1 MKNSSSHPLVTRH
14 SSLVSVRSTHSSLV
28 TALVLWIAAAS
39 PFALAHAPEY
49 VLAGGGASFSPFAA
63 ASRSARVDGEG
74 TTFVLGVPTAPTLNI
89 SPTPAPEDNPWL
101 AENCWL
107 APMGISAPTGG
118 VSQVTDPRYS
128 QLLLTSAEGAF
139 AFERSKP
146 DIYLGDPLMPPAGVD
161 WAATYAAFQAWAMN
175 GTDGASSSR
184 EFLFDLDG
192 QRVFAVLGGQVVFPW
207 VLQNGTTMSLSYNVS
222 SSCSGRPRRIYWT
235 DSPYNAPAVDLSGK
249 FVKFFG
255 PASLLE
261 PLSGSVTNWPGG
273 IQQVVDNQIVS
284 GLVLDPSTH
293 MLFAHG
299 ELQGQVV
306 MAYYETGTFEKIH
319 HVQVVEICRP
329 TVNRMSGD
337 IGRALEPNGRGYP
350 TAGLHAR
357 PTVVSVNDN
366 RGDYYYHHQGQQS
379 YSPKHGDVYPLRPTT
394 DCPWNMEVY
403 WMETDEMNVDWPFE
417 LDQYA
422 CDWPED
428 TTVFVRGDANGDG
441 GRPVYVPTDYT
452 ATLMKYQDPEGH
464 ARAVETDGT
473 FTTTG
478 EGFSLLRLTANDN
491 VWFVPLRSVLRSDKK
506 FFTLEADDL
515 PVGRELEMRGGEAA
529 GTAGGFSPQC
539 DPSSPGYVYEAASDR
554 VWNPHLYQAP
564 HPDNDAA
571 SATNGLDAAS
581 GGDTNS
587 YASVV
592 YTVRPGTVEVWWNTV
607 IQEEDM
613 PSPLVIPTLPQVYAT
628 HWPRTN
634 EAPQI
639 VLASQLG
646 SAGESVFSHNAAI
659 YLAEESS
666 VANLPPRQCFDA
678 KNGGTLMFWVSAE
691 KGVAKTAPVLG
702 IEGQSSSWVESLE
715 ELGLGD
721 DESWHHVAVTFA
733 DKSSIQESVIL
744 QVVYV
749 DGKKSHERKYPDY
762 PPALPFVPD
771 LSEPFGVTLGRW
783 RSNTPAA
790 TAGLAFGEILLW
802 NKVLTEKQI
811 AEEMH
816 RTHTGLES
824 GLRSCYVFVDGQDL
838 EVTGN
843 GTRRFTERVQGR
855 ICGATNCLMKLLGPP
870 AVGTGV
876 LEADEGTTPEVY
888 VQNDPNGVGYNP
900 NEEHAIV
907 RAGSGGWVAWALRC
921 DLNMETSS
929 APGVLV
935 EYSKGGRKAM
945 QWFGVVATNAA
956 YPKFSASCVAGKA
969 FPGPH
974 PIDFFDDP
982 WCSKNTWDNPPATA
996 PTFRDRKGQL
1006 WARCAGDSTNRM
1018 YYRNQEGFAY
1028 PSLDPANWPAVNAEI
1043 PWLALLYR
1051 GPTNN
1056 PLSVTAR
1063 PHPWVWRV
1071 AWPENVPQMEI
1082 GRTLTTAADG
1092 LPEVWNAKSC
1102 AIIWPQLPDEWT
1114 QLYPGTQVVGFHVT
1128 NDDTNLPSTNT
1139 IPTLIELFD
1148 ITSNTCTCISNVW
1161 HFNSVTGAL
1170 GSRFWFDPDADIS
1183 ACIRLDGDR
1192 GNKGHMLD
1200 AAEREILK
1208 AAVNDGTVQDGITN
1222 TAARTLW
1229 TNAVSRLLLDSD
1241 LKPPRAILFD
1251 PTVAQTS
1258 GFDPAYGLSIDTLVS
1273 VFGIKSGAG
1282 GHATLRKGKWYFN
1295 DLPPNLASRFYL
1307 DTTAPVDSCLKLI
1320 GERED
1325 NPGGVSLLH
1334 VNVLSPSE
1342 RESIARLVDDTAE
1355 LEDAKT
1361 LWRMAVSNLAV
1372 NSACPSVLSSTNNEP
1387 VVTYTPRDHY
1397 ALFSMGQNGYV
1408 TLIEN
1413 DAPRMIPAA
1422 QGFTNLVASGVSD
1435 GDPISMQIF
1444 EIVPKYYTGRIVT
1457 REDPFNLLSQ
1467 QLSVIYEEAFAGDP
1481 DEYEFE
1487 WRKARPPTDGRVP
1500 TDFDDS
1506 QVYTLKFPLTNGL
1519 TRFVI
1524 GGQGDTLE
1532 NMVNTYYAMR
1542 YRAAS
1547 SKCPA
1552 WNTMGNAWSDWTD
1565 PPALAEGWV
1574 QRVLNNVTPFAQ
1586 RMRDF
1591 EENEAETAISMLRQA
1606 GAPYEGDVALNQDNL
1621 TSVGLIQLYET
1632 LLSKAES
1639 MSLALGIDDKDANKQ
1654 LQLAAA
1660 RLADLYAVLGD
1671 EAWTDALNP
1680 TIGFGGDFRTESMD
1694 YGSLSSSLFC
1704 FDNQVPTLLDEELAL
1719 LRGRT
1724 GENAPSTHLSP
1735 YYNRLVWNL
1744 TKSPVGG
1751 EVAYMVNY
1759 DVTDDGDGDGLLDYK
1774 DAARLFPQG
1783 HGDAYGH
1790 YLSALSGWYR
1800 LLRNPYFS
1808 WGSPAMGEMVVADSV
1823 VNVDYYDEAKF
1834 AKSAYDV
1841 AKTAALVVDRT
1852 ARKAIRDN
1860 AGAPGAGYLDKDSDH
1875 AFGWGEWASR
1885 GGFGALANW
1894 AVGNALLPEQPDPG
1908 RYWRLA
1914 FTNGASLKAEVD
1926 DDDANAVKLSARNPW
1941 TVEFQIVADPE
1952 AATGGTVFSAI
1963 GPDGVFGLELGAD
1976 SSLTALSLPVES
1988 VILTNFFYMYSYTN
2002 ATVAEVLGPIQTLSF
2017 PNGDGSKTLECNFLS
2032 TNELHVVLPAGYDL
2046 EAELAAADGTNTW
2059 PTAPQWKEWVLAD
2072 FRGEAADQESVV
2084 PYIHY
2089 TTRQAYR
2096 PDWGQSPVET
2106 AVGSVPRGQ
2115 NILVAVRNPGG
2126 DESKPVVTL
2135 FDGTG
2140 AKIAETELD
2149 FPIDLSPSSLAL
2161 GGFDGEIAEFRVW
2174 NGTSRTDAELL
2185 EKRECVANFSKDL
2198 AVYLRTISDT
2208 PAATQIPSDV
2218 SDIVWELA
2226 GAHWIAAEEC
2236 GVEIA
2241 FEDEGLDRI
2250 DRSTVPELF
2259 SLAALIPDIQF
2270 KVDRLDAGLGPLG
2283 LASGAMP
2290 FDLTPINAG
2299 DGGKTHYEQIRE
2311 RAGTALE
2318 NARQALEKAQEYGSR
2333 LRLLRET
2340 EDGWEAA
2347 TATTELETKNKLI
2360 EYFGYPYEGDIG
2372 PSGSYPQGYDG
2383 PDIFNY
2389 AWMEPQLYGLKDNED
2404 VQSVTTNIYVRDTSK
2419 FRDGLAVLLPN
2430 FYETKD
2436 YATFVYEKSA
2446 SGLILK
2452 PDSVTGKRRAQGKI
2466 QEKMGDFL
2474 VAYRDFKDALGSWEG
2489 ANTAFEYQIGLIIR
2503 DEVFHEMKNAAVAL
2517 QNVYAFYRSTQNAVL
2532 KACINNLETI
2542 ASTEDSI
2549 KNTVIACS
2557 PKISGA
2563 GTTVNVDPSSIVAA
2577 ASLPIH
2583 LVSESARA
2591 VALLTAKN
2599 ALISIDAVQT
2609 GFDLAVWEIDTLI
2622 EYMTTFDNY
2631 YARAKQAASAVSSAA
2646 TACRD
2651 AYVQLEAAQA
2661 ALEAVCAEAE
2671 RVIDER
2677 TLARKQAAN
2686 VLTKARYNEM
2696 FFRLAR
2702 NNALSRYDAQFEL
2715 AQKYAW
2721 LAAQAYDYETGLISS
2736 DRASGEAFLARI
2748 VGART
2753 LGEFASDGTP
2763 LAASAAAK
2771 GDGGLAAV
2779 LAEMD
2784 ANWLVLKPRL
2794 GINNPQPYATWFS
2807 LRHDLFRILEG
2818 EKGDKTW
2825 RTTLQKYVVDDLNQ
2839 VPEFA
2844 HYCQPLAGSVAE
2856 KEPGLVIPFPSVI
2869 AAGLNFFGNA
2879 LEGGDAS
2886 LDPTWYA
2893 THVSAAGVH
2902 FVGYDPVNL
2911 SRTPSAYLVPVGEDR
2926 MRAVGDP
2933 DTVLSWKIVD
2943 QTIPAP
2949 YAIGSTQLDDPDW
2962 TPLFDGNT
2970 GGNDLGARIRKHPS
2984 FRAYYA
2990 GTNEAPSDASLDCT
3004 RLVGRSAWNTRWL
3017 LVIPASSLA
3026 ADRESALAAL
3036 IDGVD
3041 VDRDGKTDTHGISD
3055 IQIGLKTYSTSGN

>member
-1 MKNSSSHPLVTRH
+1 MKPRIFPSTFVIRH
-14 SSLVSVRSTHSSLV
+14 LSFVIL
-28 TALVLWIAAAS
+28 AAATGA
-39 PFALAHAPEY
+39 FADNEPTYTLTG
-49 VLAGGGASFSPFAA
+49 AGAVFSAFAA
-63 ASRSARVDGEG
+63 PSQRAEGEG
-74 TTFVLGVPTAPTLNI
+74 TTFVLGVPTSPILNI
-89 SPTPAPEDNPWL
+89 SPNPKPADNPWL
-101 AENCWL
+101 ADNYWL
-107 APMGISAPTGG
+107 APMGISAPEGG
-118 VSQVTDPRYS
+118 TSQVTDPRQP
-128 QLLLTSAEGAF
+128 QLVLASAEGAF

-146 DIYLGDPLMPPAGVD
+146 DLYLGDSLAPPDGVD
-161 WAATYAAFQAWAMN
+161 WSATFAAFQAALTN
-175 GTDGASSSR
+175 GTEEAVSSR

-192 QRVFAVLGGQVVFPW
+192 QRVFAVQGGQVVFPW
-207 VLQNGTTMSLSYNVS
+207 VLQDGTTMKMSYNVS
-222 SSCSGRPRRIYWT
+222 PSCSGRPRRIYWT

-261 PLSGSVTNWPGG
+261 PVQATVTNMVAGVP
-273 IQQVVDNQIVS
+273 QVINDKIVS
-284 GLVLDPSTH
+284 GLVLDETTH
-293 MLFAHG
+293 MLFAYG

-319 HVQVVEICRP
+319 HVQVVEVCRP
-329 TVNRMSGD
+329 VVNRMSGD

-357 PTVVSVNDN
+357 PTVVSANDN
-366 RGDYYYHHQGQQS
+366 RGDYYYQHQGQQS
-379 YSPKHGDVYPLRPTT
+379 YSPKHGNVYPLRPTV

-403 WMETDEMNVDWPFE
+403 WMETDEMLVDWPFE
-417 LDQYA
+417 LDQYS

-428 TTVFVRGDANGDG
+428 TTVFVRGDKNGDG
-441 GRPVYVPTDYT
+441 GRPVYVPHDYT

-478 EGFSLLRLTANDN
+478 EGFSLLRLTTSDN
-491 VWFVPLRSVLRSDKK
+491 VWFVPVRSVWRSDKK

-515 PVGRELEMRGGEAA
+515 PVGRELELRGGEAA
-529 GTAGGFSPQC
+529 GTAGGFAPQC
-539 DPSSPGYVYEAASDR
+539 DPSNPGYVYAAASAP
-554 VWNPHLYQAP
+554 VWNPNLYQAP
-564 HPDNDAA
+564 HAANDAA

-587 YASVV
+587 YDSVV

-628 HWPRTN
+628 HWPGTGD
-634 EAPQI
+634 APQI

-659 YLAEESS
+659 YLAETSS
-666 VANLPPRQCFDA
+666 VANLPPRKSFDA

-691 KGVAKTAPVLG
+691 TGLDANAPVLG
-702 IEGQSSSWVESLE
+702 LSGESGSWSVTAGQI
-715 ELGLGD
+715 GLGS
-721 DESWHHVAVTFA
+721 DEGWHHVAVAFTNA
-733 DKSSIQESVIL
+733 GSAAVA
-744 QVVYV
+744 YV
-749 DGKKSHERKYPDY
+749 DGKKSGK
-762 PPALPFVPD
+762 PFGNAPD
-771 LSEPFGVTLGRW
+771 LSGTYSVTLGR
-783 RSNTPAA
+783 SGPEDPAA
-790 TAGLAFGEILLW
+790 TPGLAFGEILLW
-802 NKVLTEKQI
+802 NKAFAEKRI

-816 RTHTGLES
+816 KTHAGPEPN
-824 GLRSCYVFVDGQDL
+824 LRSCYVFVDGQDL

-855 ICGATNCLMKLLGPP
+855 ICGATNCLMELLGPP
-870 AVGTGV
+870 AAGTGV
-876 LEADEGTTPEVY
+876 LDADEGTTVAVY
-888 VQNDPNGVGYNP
+888 VQNDSGAIGYNP

-921 DLNMETSS
+921 DLNKADSS

-935 EYSKGGRKAM
+935 EYAKDGRKAM
-945 QWFGVVATNAA
+945 QWFGVVPTNSA
-956 YPKFSASCVAGKA
+956 YPEFSAPCVAGKA

-996 PTFRDRKGQL
+996 PAFRDRKGQL
-1006 WARCAGDSTNRM
+1006 WARCAGDSINRM

-1028 PSLDPANWPAVNAEI
+1028 PSLPRDQWPAVTNEI
-1043 PWLALLYR
+1043 PWLSLF
-1051 GPTNN
+1051 GKSPDGN
-1056 PLSVTAR
+1056 PVAADAI
-1063 PHPWVWRV
+1063 PNPWVWRV
-1071 AWPENVPQMEI
+1071 AWPDNVPRMEI

-1102 AIIWPQLPDEWT
+1102 AIVWPQTPDERT
-1114 QLYPGTQVVGFHVT
+1114 QLYPGTQVVGFHTNEVT
-1128 NDDTNLPSTNT
+1128 NVFAQFGIAT
-1139 IPTLIELFD
+1139 
-1148 ITSNTCTCISNVW
+1148 NTCTFVPNAIGTNGVW
-1161 HFNSVTGAL
+1161 HFNSVPGEL
-1170 GSRFWFDPDADIS
+1170 GDRFWFDPSADLS

-1192 GNKGHMLD
+1192 GDNYHMLTE
-1200 AAEREILK
+1200 AERNILK
-1208 AAVNDGTVQDGITN
+1208 AAVTNGTTN
-1222 TAARTLW
+1222 P
-1229 TNAVSRLLLDSD
+1229 TNRAIWANAIGQLRVDSAN
-1241 LKPPRAILFD
+1241 KPPRAILFD

-1258 GFDPAYGLSIDTLVS
+1258 GFDPALSLGSLVP

-1282 GHATLRKGKWYFN
+1282 GHSTLRKGKWYFD
-1295 DLPPNLASRFYL
+1295 DLPPNLSSRFYL
-1307 DTTAPVDSCLKLI
+1307 DTTAPVDSCLKLV

-1325 NPGGVSLLH
+1325 NPGGVALLH

-1342 RESIARLVDDTAE
+1342 RDSIARLVDDTTE
-1355 LEDAKT
+1355 SESAKA

-1372 NSACPSVLSSTNNEP
+1372 NSVCPSVLSSTNGEP
-1387 VVTYTPRDHY
+1387 VVTYSPRDHY
-1397 ALFSMGQNGYV
+1397 ALFSMGQIGYV

-1413 DAPRMIPAA
+1413 DS
-1422 QGFTNLVASGVSD
+1422 TNELMNVSS
-1435 GDPISMQIF
+1435 GDPVSMHVF
-1444 EIVPKYYTGRIVT
+1444 EIVPKYYTGRVVT
-1457 REDPFNLLSQ
+1457 REDPYNLLSQ
-1467 QLSVIYEEAFAGDP
+1467 QLSVLYEEAFAGDP
-1481 DEYEFE
+1481 NEYEFE
-1487 WRKARPPTDGRVP
+1487 WRKASPPTDGRVP
-1500 TDFDDS
+1500 VDFDDPN
-1506 QVYTLKFPLTNGL
+1506 VYTLKFPLTNGL
-1519 TRFVI
+1519 TRFVV

-1547 SKCPA
+1547 SNSPA
-1552 WNTMGNAWSDWTD
+1552 WATMGAAWSDWTD

-1606 GAPYEGDVALNQDNL
+1606 GPPYEGDVALNQDNL

-1632 LLSKAES
+1632 ILSKAES
-1639 MSLALGIDDKDANKQ
+1639 MSLALGIDNRAANEQ

-1719 LRGRT
+1719 LRGRN
-1724 GENAPSTHLSP
+1724 GDSAPSYQLSP

-1759 DVTDDGDGDGLLDYK
+1759 DITDDGDGDGLLDYK

-1808 WGSPAMGEMVVADSV
+1808 WGTPAMGEMVVADSV

-1860 AGAPGAGYLDKDSDH
+1860 AGAPGAGYLDEKTDR

-1914 FTNGASLKAEVD
+1914 CTNGASLKAEVGD
-1926 DDDANAVKLSARNPW
+1926 GDATAVKLVSKKAW
-1941 TVEFQIVADPE
+1941 TIEFQIVADPD
-1952 AATGGTVFSAI
+1952 ASAGGSVFSAT
-1963 GPDGVFGLELGAD
+1963 GADGAFGLELGAD
-1976 SSLTALSLPVES
+1976 STLTASSLAVKPV
-1988 VILTNFFYMYSYTN
+1988 VLTNYFYQYGYTN
-2002 ATVAEVLGPIQTLSF
+2002 ATGTEQTDAKSPQTLCF
-2017 PNGDGSKTLECNFLS
+2017 ANGDGSKTLECNFYT
-2032 TNELHVVLPAGYDL
+2032 TNKLHVVLPAGYDL
-2046 EAELAAADGTNTW
+2046 EAQLAAADGTNSW
-2059 PTAPQWKEWVLAD
+2059 PAAPQWEEWALTD
-2072 FRGEAADQESVV
+2072 IRDDNAADDPVV

-2089 TTRQAYR
+2089 TTLRTYQ
-2096 PDWGQSPVET
+2096 PDPDQPPVET
-2106 AVGSVPRGQ
+2106 AVGTVPRGHAV
-2115 NILVAVRNPGG
+2115 LVAVRNPGG
-2126 DESKPVVTL
+2126 DGAKPAVTL
-2135 FDGTG
+2135 FDDTG
-2140 AKIAETELD
+2140 AKIAETALD
-2149 FPIDLSPSSLAL
+2149 FPVALSPGEFVL
-2161 GGFDGEIAEFRVW
+2161 GGFGGEIAEFRIW
-2174 NGTSRTDAELL
+2174 NGTRRTDAELL
-2185 EKRECVANFSKDL
+2185 EKRECVSPLAKNL
-2198 AVYLRTISDT
+2198 AVYVRTIANT
-2208 PAATQIPSDV
+2208 PSATQISSDV
-2218 SDIVWELA
+2218 SGIVWELD

-2236 GVEIA
+2236 GVEIS
-2241 FEDEGLDRI
+2241 FQDKGLNRI
-2250 DRSTVPELF
+2250 DRSTVPELS
-2259 SLAALIPDIQF
+2259 SLASLIPDIQY

-2318 NARQALEKAQEYGSR
+2318 NARQSLEKAQEFGSR
-2333 LRLLRET
+2333 IRLLRET
-2340 EDGWEAA
+2340 EDGWEASNA
-2347 TATTELETKNKLI
+2347 ATELETKNKLI

-2404 VQSVTTNIYVRDTSK
+2404 VKSVTTNIYVRDTSQ
-2419 FRDGLAVLLPN
+2419 FRNGLAVLLPN
-2430 FYETKD
+2430 FYDTKD

-2452 PDSVTGKRRAQGKI
+2452 PASVTGKRRAQGKI

-2489 ANTAFEYQIGLIIR
+2489 ANTAFEYQVGLIIR
-2503 DEVFHEMKNAAVAL
+2503 DEVFHELKEAVVLAQQIYANYAAV
-2517 QNVYAFYRSTQNAVL
+2517 QTAVL
-2532 KACINNLETI
+2532 KTTVNTLEY
-2542 ASTEDSI
+2542 ASKMSLAALDSI
-2549 KNTVIACS
+2549 VNVV

-2563 GTTVNVDPSSIVAA
+2563 GMTVNVDPQAVVNAAVVPGQNALDWSINT
-2577 ASLPIH
+2577 P
-2583 LVSESARA
+2583 
-2591 VALLTAKN
+2591 LLAAKN
-2599 ALISIDAVQT
+2599 ALVATGAIQW
-2609 GFDLAVWEIDTLI
+2609 GFDWAVWGIDTLVD
-2622 EYMTTFDNY
+2622 YMKTFDNY
-2631 YARAKQAASAVSSAA
+2631 YAQAKQAAGAVSSAA
-2646 TACRD
+2646 VACRN
-2651 AYVQLEAAQA
+2651 AYADLEAAQA
-2661 ALEAVCAEAE
+2661 ALEAVIAEAE

-2763 LAASAAAK
+2763 LVASDAAK
-2771 GDGGLAAV
+2771 GDGGLAAI

-2825 RTTLQKYVVDDLNQ
+2825 RNTLQKYVVDDLNR

-2844 HYCQPLAGSVAE
+2844 HYCQPLAGSTAE

-2879 LEGGDAS
+2879 LEGGDAA
-2886 LDPTWYA
+2886 LDSTWYA

-2902 FVGYDPVNL
+2902 FVGYDSVNL
-2911 SRTPSAYLVPVGEDR
+2911 SRTPAAYLVPVGEDR

-2949 YAIGSTQLDDPDW
+2949 YAIGGTQLDDPDW
-2962 TPLFDGNT
+2962 TPLYDGNT

-2990 GTNEAPSDASLDCT
+2990 GTNETPSDASLDCT
-3004 RLVGRSAWNTRWL
+3004 RLVGRSAWNTKWVL
-3017 LVIPASSLA
+3017 IIPASSLA
-3026 ADRESALAAL
+3026 ADRENALAAL
-3036 IDGVD
+3036 INGVD
-3041 VDRDGKTDTHGISD
+3041 TDRDGKPDSPGISD

>member
-1 MKNSSSHPLVTRH
+1 MKTRIFPIPFVIRHPSFVILH
-14 SSLVSVRSTHSSLV
+14 LSFFILAAA
-28 TALVLWIAAAS
+28 ALEAAAAPTYTLSGHGAGFTPIAA
-39 PFALAHAPEY
+39 PRP
-49 VLAGGGASFSPFAA
+49 VMPRAGGGA
-63 ASRSARVDGEG
+63 G

-89 SPTPAPEDNPWL
+89 STNSTPPDNEWLEWNPWL
-101 AENCWL
+101 S
-107 APMGISAPTGG
+107 PMGISAPEGG
-118 VSQVTDPRYS
+118 TSQVSDPRNP
-128 QLLLTSAEGAF
+128 QLVLASAEGAF
-139 AFERSKP
+139 PFERSKP
-146 DIYLGDPLMPPAGVD
+146 DLYLGDPLAPPEGVD
-161 WAATYAAFQAWAMN
+161 WTATFAAFQAAATN
-175 GTDGASSSR
+175 GAEAAESSR

-192 QRVFAVLGGQVVFPW
+192 QRVFAVLGGQVAFSW
-207 VLQNGTTMSLSYNVS
+207 VLDDGTTLKMTYNVS
-222 SSCSGRPRRIYWT
+222 PSCSGRPRRIYWT
-235 DSPYNAPAVDLSGK
+235 DHPYNAPAVDLSGK

-255 PASLLE
+255 PAELLE
-261 PLSGSVTNWPGG
+261 PEYATVTNVVAG
-273 IQQVVDNQIVS
+273 ISQVLNDKIVS
-284 GLVLDPSTH
+284 GLVLDPTTH
-293 MLFAHG
+293 MLFAYG

-329 TVNRMSGD
+329 VVNRMSGA
-337 IGRALEPNGRGYP
+337 IGRALEPNGRGYA
-350 TAGLHAR
+350 TEGLHAR

-366 RGDYYYHHQGQQS
+366 RGDYYYQHMGQQS
-379 YSPKHGDVYPLRPTT
+379 YSPKHGNVYPLRPTM

-403 WMETDEMNVDWPFE
+403 WMETDEMLVDWPFE

-441 GRPVYVPTDYT
+441 GRPVYVPHEYT

-464 ARAVETDGT
+464 ARAVESDGT

-478 EGFSLLRLTANDN
+478 EGFSLLQLTANDN
-491 VWFVPLRSVLRSDKK
+491 VWFVPVRSVWRTDRK

-515 PVGRELEMRGGEAA
+515 PVGRELELRGGEAA
-529 GTAGGFSPQC
+529 GTAGGFAPKC
-539 DPSSPGYVYEAASDR
+539 DPSSPGYVYAAASAP
-554 VWNPHLYQAP
+554 VWNPNLYQAP

-571 SATNGLDAAS
+571 AATNGLDAVT
-581 GGDTNS
+581 GEGDTNS

-592 YTVRPGTVEVWWNTV
+592 YTVSPGTVEVWWNTV
-607 IQEEDM
+607 LQEEDM
-613 PSPLVIPTLPQVYAT
+613 PSPVVIPTLPQVYST
-628 HWPRTN
+628 HWPGTGD
-634 EAPQI
+634 APQI

-659 YLAEESS
+659 YLAETSS
-666 VANLPPRQCFDA
+666 VVNLPPRKCFDA
-678 KNGGTLMFWVSAE
+678 KKGGTLMFWVSAE
-691 KGVAKTAPVLG
+691 TGLDANAPVLG
-702 IEGQSSSWVESLE
+702 LSGESGSWSVTAGQI
-715 ELGLGD
+715 GLGAG
-721 DESWHHVAVTFA
+721 SGWHHVAVAFTNEG
-733 DKSSIQESVIL
+733 SG
-744 QVVYV
+744 VVAYV
-749 DGKKSHERKYPDY
+749 DGKKTGT
-762 PPALPFVPD
+762 PFGNAPD
-771 LSEPFGVTLGRW
+771 LTGAYSVTLGR
-783 RSNTPAA
+783 SGPEDPAA
-790 TAGLAFGEILLW
+790 TPGLAFGEILLW
-802 NKVLTEKQI
+802 NRTLTEKRI

-816 RTHTGLES
+816 KTHTGLES
-824 GLRSCYVFVDGQDL
+824 GLRSCYVFVDGVDL

-855 ICGATNCLMKLLGPP
+855 ICGATNCLMELLGPP
-870 AVGTGV
+870 AAGTGV
-876 LEADEGTTPEVY
+876 IEADEGTTAEVY
-888 VQNDPNGVGYNP
+888 VQNDPAGIGYNP

-907 RAGSGGWVAWALRC
+907 LAGSGGWVAWALRC
-921 DLNMETSS
+921 DLNMESSS

-935 EYSKGGRKAM
+935 EYAKGGRKAM

-956 YPKFSASCVAGKA
+956 YPKFAAPCVAGKA

-982 WCSKNTWDNPPATA
+982 WCPSNKWDNPSATA
-996 PTFRDRKGQL
+996 PAFRDRKGQL

-1043 PWLALLYR
+1043 PWLALLRR

-1063 PHPWVWRV
+1063 PHPWVWHV
-1071 AWPENVPQMEI
+1071 AWPDNVPQMEI

-1102 AIIWPQLPDEWT
+1102 AIVWPQSPDERT
-1114 QLYPGTQVVGFHVT
+1114 QLYPGTQVVGFDATNTVT
-1128 NDDTNLPSTNT
+1128 NL
-1139 IPTLIELFD
+1139 LVQFG
-1148 ITSNTCTCISNVW
+1148 ITTDTCTFTNEVW
-1161 HFNSVTGAL
+1161 YFNKSVPPPL
-1170 GSRFWFDPDADIS
+1170 GDRFWFDPRADVT
-1183 ACIRLDGDR
+1183 ACLRLDGDR
-1192 GNKGHMLD
+1192 SDKHHMLSAD
-1200 AAEREILK
+1200 ERATLM
-1208 AAVNDGTVQDGITN
+1208 AAVND
-1222 TAARTLW
+1222 AAADAAAKTLW
-1229 TNAVSRLLLDSD
+1229 TNAISQLLLDSD

-1251 PTVAQTS
+1251 PTVAQTA
-1258 GFDPAYGLSIDTLVS
+1258 GFPSNNAVGDLVAK
-1273 VFGIKSGAG
+1273 FGIKSGAG
-1282 GHATLRKGKWYFN
+1282 GHATLRKGKWYFD
-1295 DLPPNLASRFYL
+1295 DLPPNLSSRFYL
-1307 DTTAPVDSCLKLI
+1307 DTSAPVTSCLKLV

-1325 NPGGVSLLH
+1325 NPGGVALLH
-1334 VNVLSPSE
+1334 VNVLSPAE
-1342 RESIARLVDDTAE
+1342 RELIAGLVDDTAE
-1355 LEDAKT
+1355 DQGAKT
-1361 LWRMAVSNLAV
+1361 LWHNAISNLAV
-1372 NSACPSVLSSTNNEP
+1372 NSVCPSVLSSSANDEP
-1387 VVTYTPRDHY
+1387 KVSYYPRDHY
-1397 ALFSMGQNGYV
+1397 ALFSMGQIGYV

-1413 DAPRMIPAA
+1413 DS
-1422 QGFTNLVASGVSD
+1422 TNEMMNVSP
-1435 GDPISMQIF
+1435 GDPVSMHVFQV
-1444 EIVPKYYTGRIVT
+1444 VPKYYTGRVVT
-1457 REDPFNLLSQ
+1457 REDPYNLLSQ

-1481 DEYEFE
+1481 NEYEFE
-1487 WRKARPPTDGRVP
+1487 WRKARPPTNGRVP

-1524 GGQGDTLE
+1524 GGQGDTLQ

-1547 SKCPA
+1547 SNSPSWA
-1552 WNTMGNAWSDWTD
+1552 TMGDAWSDWTD

-1621 TSVGLIQLYET
+1621 ESVGLIQLYET
-1632 LLSKAES
+1632 ILSKAES
-1639 MSLALGIDDKDANKQ
+1639 MSLALGIADADANKQ

-1671 EAWTDALNP
+1671 EAYTDALNP
-1680 TIGFGGDFRTESMD
+1680 TIGFGGDFRTESID
-1694 YGSLSSSLFC
+1694 YGALSSALFC

-1724 GENAPSTHLSP
+1724 AENAPSTRLSP

-1759 DVTDDGDGDGLLDYK
+1759 DITDDGDGDGLLDHK

-1808 WGSPAMGEMVVADSV
+1808 WGPPAMGEMVVADSV

-1860 AGAPGAGYLDKDSDH
+1860 AGAPGAGYLDKDSSR

-1914 FTNGASLKAEVD
+1914 FTNGASLTAEVD
-1926 DDDANAVKLSARNPW
+1926 EDDATAVKLSSKKAW
-1941 TVEFQIVADPE
+1941 TVEFQLVADPD
-1952 AATGGTVFSAI
+1952 ATAGGTVFLAT
-1963 GPDGVFGLELGAD
+1963 GPDNAFCLELG
-1976 SSLTALSLPVES
+1976 SNSVLSAWTLPCKS
-1988 VILTNFFYMYSYTN
+1988 VVLTNFSYMYSYTN
-2002 ATVAEVLGPIQTLSF
+2002 AESAGAIAGKAFQVVSF
-2017 PNGDGSKTLECNFLS
+2017 PNGDGSKALECDFYA
-2032 TNELHVVLPAGYDL
+2032 TNAIHVSLPVGYNL
-2046 EAELAAADGTNTW
+2046 EAELAAADGTNSW
-2059 PTAPQWKEWVLAD
+2059 PAAPQWPEWTLVD
-2072 FRGEAADQESVV
+2072 FRDEAAAGGPVLPTIRST
-2084 PYIHY
+2084 IL
-2089 TTRQAYR
+2089 QAHR
-2096 PDWGQSPVET
+2096 PDWSQTPVET
-2106 AVGSVPRGQ
+2106 TVGAVPRGHDV
-2115 NILVAVRNPGG
+2115 LVAVRNPGG

-2135 FDGTG
+2135 FDDTG

-2149 FPIDLSPSSLAL
+2149 FPVNLSPSTLAL

-2174 NGTSRTDAELL
+2174 NGTRRTDDELL
-2185 EKRECVANFSKDL
+2185 EKRECVSPLANHL
-2198 AVYLRTISDT
+2198 TVYLRTISPT
-2208 PAATQIPSDV
+2208 PGAPQIASDV
-2218 SDIVWELA
+2218 SGIVWELA
-2226 GAHWIAAEEC
+2226 GAHWISAEEC

-2250 DRSTVPELF
+2250 DRSTVPELA
-2259 SLAALIPDIQF
+2259 SLASLIPDIQF

-2333 LRLLRET
+2333 IRLLRET

-2347 TATTELETKNKLI
+2347 NAATELETKNKLI

-2383 PDIFNY
+2383 PDIYNY
-2389 AWMEPQLYGLKDNED
+2389 AWMEPQLYGLKDDED
-2404 VQSVTTNIYVRDTSK
+2404 VKSVTTNIYVRDSSK

-2430 FYETKD
+2430 FYDTKD

-2452 PDSVTGKRRAQGKI
+2452 PASVTGKRRAQGKI

-2474 VAYRDFKDALGSWEG
+2474 VAYRDFKGALGSWEG
-2489 ANTAFEYQIGLIIR
+2489 ANAAFEYQVGLIIR

-2721 LAAQAYDYETGLISS
+2721 LAAQAYDYETGLISA

-2748 VGART
+2748 IGART
-2753 LGEFASDGTP
+2753 LGEFDSSGNPMAASD
-2763 LAASAAAK
+2763 AAK
-2771 GDGGLAAV
+2771 GDGGLAAI

-2784 ANWLVLKPRL
+2784 ANWAVLKPRL

-2825 RTTLQKYVVDDLNQ
+2825 RNTLQKYMVDDLNQ
-2839 VPEFA
+2839 LAEFA
-2844 HYCQPLAGSVAE
+2844 HYCQPLAGSAAE

-2869 AAGLNFFGNA
+2869 AAGLNFFGNP

-2933 DTVLSWKIVD
+2933 GTVISWKIVD

-3036 IDGVD
+3036 INGVD
-3041 VDRDGKTDTHGISD
+3041 VDRDGSPDASGVAD
-3055 IQIGLKTYSTSGN
+3055 IQIGFKTYSTSGN

>member
-1 MKNSSSHPLVTRH
+1 MNPPFSRHPVIRHLSFLLRH
-14 SSLVSVRSTHSSLV
+14 SSFVILVAAAATAAATPTYSLTGAGAV
-28 TALVLWIAAAS
+28 FTAFSAAS
-39 PFALAHAPEY
+39 PR
-49 VLAGGGASFSPFAA
+49 AG
-63 ASRSARVDGEG
+63 ARADGEAP
-74 TTFVLGVPTAPTLNI
+74 TYVLGVPTAPTLNI
-89 SPTPAPEDNPWL
+89 SANPKPADNPWL
-101 AENCWL
+101 ADNYWL
-107 APMGISAPTGG
+107 SPMGIAAPEGG
-118 VSQVTDPRYS
+118 ESLVTDPRYP
-128 QLLLTSAEGAF
+128 QLLLASAEGGF

-146 DIYLGDPLMPPAGVD
+146 DLYLGNPLTPPDGVD
-161 WAATYAAFQAWAMN
+161 WPASYAAYK
-175 GTDGASSSR
+175 ASATNASPD
-184 EFLFDLDG
+184 FLFDLDG
-192 QRVFAVLGGQVVFPW
+192 QRVFAVQGGQKVFPW
-207 VLQNGTTMSLSYNVS
+207 VLQDGTEMAMAYNVS
-222 SSCSGRPRRIYWT
+222 PACSGRPRRIYWT
-235 DSPYNAPAVDLSGK
+235 DPPYNAPAVDLSGK

-255 PASLLE
+255 PDELLK
-261 PLSGSVTNWPGG
+261 PKKATVTNMVSG
-273 IQQVVDNQIVS
+273 IQQVINDKIVR
-284 GLVLDPSTH
+284 GLVQDPTTH
-293 MLFAHG
+293 LLFAYG

-306 MAYYETGTFEKIH
+306 MAYYETGTFEKIL

-329 TVNRMSGD
+329 QVNRMSGA
-337 IGRALEPNGRGYP
+337 IGRALEPDGRGYP
-350 TAGLHAR
+350 TDGLQAR
-357 PTVVSVNDN
+357 PTTVSVNDN
-366 RGDYYYHHQGQQS
+366 RGDYYYQHQGQQS
-379 YSPKHGDVYPLRPTT
+379 YSPKHGNVYPLRPTV

-403 WMETDEMNVDWPFE
+403 WMETDEMLVEWPFE

-428 TTVFVRGDANGDG
+428 TTVFVRGDKNGDG

-464 ARAVETDGT
+464 ARAVESDGS
-473 FTTTG
+473 FATTG
-478 EGFSLLRLTANDN
+478 EGFSMLRLTANDN
-491 VWFVPLRSVLRSDKK
+491 VWFVPVRSVWRSDKK

-529 GTAGGFSPQC
+529 GTAGGFAPSC
-539 DPSSPGYVYEAASDR
+539 DPANPGYVYAAASDP
-554 VWNPHLYQAP
+554 VWNPHFYQAP
-564 HPDNDAA
+564 HADNDAA
-571 SATNGLDAAS
+571 SATNGMDAAS

-587 YASVV
+587 YESVV
-592 YTVRPGTVEVWWNTV
+592 YTVRPGKVEVWWNTV

-613 PSPLVIPTLPQVYAT
+613 PSPLVIPTLPQVYKT

-659 YLAEESS
+659 YLAETSS
-666 VANLPPRQCFDA
+666 VANLPPRKCFDE

-691 KGVAKTAPVLG
+691 EKVTGDASVLG
-702 IEGQSSSWVESLE
+702 LSGDSGNWAVTVGKI
-715 ELGLGD
+715 GLKGGNG
-721 DESWHHVAVTFA
+721 WCHVAVVFTNA
-733 DKSSIQESVIL
+733 DSAP
-744 QVVYV
+744 VVYV
-749 DGKKSHERKYPDY
+749 NGKKSNQSFDKAPD
-762 PPALPFVPD
+762 FSGTV
-771 LSEPFGVTLGRW
+771 GVALGRENPGD
-783 RSNTPAA
+783 SAA

-802 NKVLTEKQI
+802 NKALPEKQI

-816 RTHTGLES
+816 KTHTGLEN

-838 EVTGN
+838 EVTAN
-843 GTRRFTERVQGR
+843 GTRHFTERVQGR
-855 ICGATNCLMKLLGPP
+855 ICGATNCLMELLGPP
-870 AVGTGV
+870 AAGTGV
-876 LEADEGTTPEVY
+876 IEADEGKTAEVY
-888 VQNDPNGVGYNP
+888 VQNDPDAVGYNP
-900 NEEHAIV
+900 NEEHAIIQ
-907 RAGSGGWVAWALRC
+907 AGDGGWVAWALRC
-921 DLNMETSS
+921 DLNMPESS
-929 APGVLV
+929 EPGVLV
-935 EYSKGGRKAM
+935 EYVRDGRQAM
-945 QWFGVVATNAA
+945 QWFGVVPTNSA
-956 YPKFSASCVAGKA
+956 YPKFAAPCVAGKA

-982 WCSKNTWDNPPATA
+982 WCPKDSWDNPADTA
-996 PTFRDRKGQL
+996 PAFRDRKGQL

-1028 PSLDPANWPAVNAEI
+1028 PSLEPDDWPDVNAEI
-1043 PWLALLYR
+1043 PWLALL
-1051 GPTNN
+1051 GGDPTGN
-1056 PLSVTAR
+1056 PLSDSAD
-1063 PHPWVWRV
+1063 PHPWVWHV
-1071 AWPENVPQMEI
+1071 AWPETVPQMEI

-1102 AIIWPQLPDEWT
+1102 AIVWPQN
-1114 QLYPGTQVVGFHVT
+1114 PGK
-1128 NDDTNLPSTNT
+1128 
-1139 IPTLIELFD
+1139 
-1148 ITSNTCTCISNVW
+1148 
-1161 HFNSVTGAL
+1161 
-1170 GSRFWFDPDADIS
+1170 R
-1183 ACIRLDGDR
+1183 
-1192 GNKGHMLD
+1192 
-1200 AAEREILK
+1200 
-1208 AAVNDGTVQDGITN
+1208 
-1222 TAARTLW
+1222 AR
-1229 TNAVSRLLLDSD
+1229 
-1241 LKPPRAILFD
+1241 LFD
-1251 PTVAQTS
+1251 PTVAQTA
-1258 GFDPAYGLSIDTLVS
+1258 GFGNKYDVADLVTQ
-1273 VFGIKSGAG
+1273 FGIKAGAG
-1282 GHATLRKGKWYFN
+1282 GHASLRKGKWYFD
-1295 DLPPNLASRFYL
+1295 DLPPNLSSRFYL
-1307 DTTAPVDSCLKLI
+1307 DTTAPVGSCLKLV
-1320 GERED
+1320 GEREN
-1325 NPGGVSLLH
+1325 NPGGVALLH
-1334 VNVLSPSE
+1334 VNVLSPAE
-1342 RESIARLVDDTAE
+1342 RDIIAGLVDDTAA
-1355 LEDAKT
+1355 DKNAKE
-1361 LWRMAVSNLAV
+1361 LWREAVASNLAV
-1372 NSACPSVLSSTNNEP
+1372 KAVCPSVLSVTNDETI
-1387 VVTYTPRDHY
+1387 VTYVPRDHY
-1397 ALFSMGQNGYV
+1397 ALFSVGQDGYV

-1413 DAPRMIPAA
+1413 DAPKMIPDAP
-1422 QGFTNLVASGVSD
+1422 GSTNLVASGVND
-1435 GDPISMQIF
+1435 GDPVSMHVF
-1444 EIVPKYYTGRIVT
+1444 EIVPKYYTGRVVT
-1457 REDPFNLLSQ
+1457 REDPYNLLSQ
-1467 QLSVIYEEAFAGDP
+1467 QLSVLYEEAFAGDP
-1481 DEYEFE
+1481 DDYEFE
-1487 WRKARPPTDGRVP
+1487 WRKARPRTDGRVP
-1500 TDFDDS
+1500 TDFDDPG
-1506 QVYTLKFPLTNGL
+1506 VYTLKFPLTNGL

-1547 SKCPA
+1547 SKSPA
-1552 WNTMGNAWSDWTD
+1552 WDTMGDAWSDWTD

-1639 MSLALGIDDKDANKQ
+1639 MSLALGIDDADANKQ

-1680 TIGFGGDFRTESMD
+1680 TIGFGGSFNTPSTWFTMD
-1694 YGSLSSSLFC
+1694 YGTLSSALFC

-1759 DVTDDGDGDGLLDYK
+1759 DISDDGDGDGLLDYK
-1774 DAARLFPQG
+1774 DAARIFPQG

-1808 WGSPAMGEMVVADSV
+1808 WGPPAMGEMVVADSV

-1841 AKTAALVVDRT
+1841 AKIASLVVDRT

-1860 AGAPGAGYLDKDSDH
+1860 AGAPGAGYLDKDAGR

-1914 FTNGASLKAEVD
+1914 FTNGASLKAEVGG
-1926 DDDANAVKLSARNPW
+1926 DDATAMTLSSTKPW
-1941 TVEFQIVADPE
+1941 TIEFQIVADPD
-1952 AATGGTVFSAI
+1952 ATDGGTVFSAT
-1963 GPDGVFGLELGAD
+1963 GADGALELELGAD
-1976 SSLTALSLPVES
+1976 STLNVLSLPVKA
-1988 VILTNFFYMYSYTN
+1988 VILTNYFYRYGYTN
-2002 ATVAEVLGPIQTLSF
+2002 AVGTEKVDTKSPQAVLF
-2017 PNGDGSKTLECNFLS
+2017 PNGDQSKTLECYFYT
-2032 TNELHVVLPAGYDL
+2032 TNELHVVLPSGYDL
-2046 EAELAAADGTNTW
+2046 EAQLAAADGTNSW
-2059 PTAPQWKEWVLAD
+2059 PAAPQWDDWKLAN
-2072 FRGEAADQESVV
+2072 FKGKTEANAPIV
-2084 PYIHY
+2084 PYIHS
-2089 TTRQAYR
+2089 TTVRAYR
-2096 PDWGQSPVET
+2096 PDRDQPPVET
-2106 AVGSVPRGQ
+2106 AVGTVPRGHGV
-2115 NILVAVRNPGG
+2115 LVAVRNPGG
-2126 DESKPVVTL
+2126 TDSKPVVTL

-2149 FPIDLSPSSLAL
+2149 FSVALSPEGLVL

-2174 NGTSRTDAELL
+2174 NGANRTDAELL
-2185 EKRECVANFSKDL
+2185 EKRECVSPLAKNL
-2198 AVYLRTISDT
+2198 AVYLRTIADT
-2208 PAATQIPSDV
+2208 PAASQIVSDV
-2218 SDIVWELA
+2218 SGIVWELD
-2226 GAHWIAAEEC
+2226 GAYWIAAEEC
-2236 GVEIA
+2236 GVEIS

-2250 DRSTVPELF
+2250 DRSTVPELA
-2259 SLAALIPDIQF
+2259 SLASLIPDIQF

-2283 LASGAMP
+2283 LAGGAMP
-2290 FDLTPINAG
+2290 FDLTPINPG

-2333 LRLLRET
+2333 LRLLREA
-2340 EDGWEAA
+2340 EDGWEAS
-2347 TATTELETKNKLI
+2347 TAVSELETKNKLI

-2372 PSGSYPQGYDG
+2372 PSGTYPQGYDG
-2383 PDIFNY
+2383 PDLFNY
-2389 AWMEPQLYGLKDNED
+2389 AWMEPELFGLKDNED
-2404 VQSVTTNIYVRDTSK
+2404 VQSVTTNIYIRNLSM
-2419 FRDGLAVLLPN
+2419 FLDGQAVLLYN
-2430 FYETKD
+2430 LMYVSDF
-2436 YATFVYEKSA
+2436 ATLVYEKSA
-2446 SGLILK
+2446 SGIILK
-2452 PDSVTGKRRAQGKI
+2452 PSSVTGKRRAQGRI

-2474 VAYRDFKDALGSWEG
+2474 VAYRNFKGSLAAWKDA
-2489 ANTAFEYQIGLIIR
+2489 NDYFEYQVGLIR
-2503 DEVFHEMKNAAVAL
+2503 RNEVFHNIKVAAVAA
-2517 QNVYAFYRSTQNAVL
+2517 QRAYATYAAVQDGIL
-2532 KACINNLETI
+2532 KGGINILEF
-2542 ASTEDSI
+2542 ASRQTERI
-2549 KNTVIACS
+2549 KTTLVGGVPN
-2557 PKISGA
+2557 ISGA
-2563 GTTVNVDPSSIVAA
+2563 GTTVNIDP
-2577 ASLPIH
+2577 
-2583 LVSESARA
+2583 RA
-2591 VALLTAKN
+2591 VVQAAISPGYSGVQQTLDAGLLTAKN
-2599 ALISIDAVQT
+2599 QLVAVDAIQE
-2609 GFDLAVWEIDTLI
+2609 GFDWAVWTIDTLI
-2622 EYMTTFDNY
+2622 DYMTTYDNY
-2631 YARAKQAASAVSSAA
+2631 YETARQAALSVRSAA
-2646 TACRD
+2646 VACRN
-2651 AYVQLEAAQA
+2651 AYADLESAQA
-2661 ALEAVCAEAE
+2661 AVEEVCAEAE

-2763 LAASAAAK
+2763 LVASDAAK
-2771 GDGGLAAV
+2771 GDGGLAAI

-2825 RTTLQKYVVDDLNQ
+2825 RTTLQKYVVDDLNA

-2879 LEGGDAS
+2879 LEGGDAA

-2911 SRTPSAYLVPVGEDR
+2911 SRTPAAYLVPVGEDR

-2949 YAIGSTQLDDPDW
+2949 YAIGSAQLDDPDW

-3004 RLVGRSAWNTRWL
+3004 RLVGRSAWNTKWVL
-3017 LVIPASSLA
+3017 IIPASSLA
-3026 ADRESALAAL
+3026 ADRENALAAF
-3036 IDGVD
+3036 INGCDE
-3041 VDRDGKTDTHGISD
+3041 DRDGTPDSSGVSD
-3055 IQIGLKTYSTSGN
+3055 IWIGLKTYSTSGN

>member
-1 MKNSSSHPLVTRH
+1 MKNFFSLPLVTRH
-14 SSLVSVRSTHSSLV
+14 SPLA
-28 TALVLWIAAAS
+28 TAVAAAALLAAATSHAARTYTLSGHGAGFTAIAAAR
-39 PFALAHAPEY
+39 PVMPR
-49 VLAGGGASFSPFAA
+49 AGG
-63 ASRSARVDGEG
+63 GEG
-74 TTFVLGVPTAPTLNI
+74 TTFVLGVPTAPTLYIPTN
-89 SPTPAPEDNPWL
+89 SPAGANPWL
-101 AENCWL
+101 EKNPCL
-107 APMGISAPTGG
+107 APMGISAPEGG
-118 VSQVTDPRYS
+118 TSQMTDPRQT
-128 QLLLTSAEGAF
+128 QLVLESAEGGF
-139 AFERSKP
+139 VFERSKP
-146 DIYLGDPLMPPAGVD
+146 DLYLGDPLAPPDGVD
-161 WAATYAAFQAWAMN
+161 WAATYAAYQAAATN
-175 GTDGASSSR
+175 VPSGAESPQT
-184 EFLFDLDG
+184 FLFDLDG
-192 QRVFAVLGGQVVFPW
+192 QRVFAVLGGQVAFPW
-207 VLQNGTTMSLSYNVS
+207 VLLDGTKLEMTYNVS
-222 SSCSGRPRRIYWT
+222 PACSGRPRRIYWT
-235 DSPYNAPAVDLSGK
+235 DHPYNAPPVDLSGK

-255 PASLLE
+255 PKALLE
-261 PLSGSVTNWPGG
+261 PVYESVTTVVGG
-273 IQQVVDNQIVS
+273 IQQTFDNKIVS
-284 GLVLDPSTH
+284 GLVLDNTTH
-293 MLFAHG
+293 LLFAYG
-299 ELQGQVV
+299 QLEGQVV

-329 TVNRMSGD
+329 VVNRMTGA
-337 IGRALEPNGRGYP
+337 IGRALEPDGRGYP
-350 TAGLHAR
+350 TEGLHAR
-357 PTVVSVNDN
+357 PTAVTVTDN
-366 RGDYYYHHQGQQS
+366 RGDYYYQHQGQQS
-379 YSPKHGDVYPLRPTT
+379 YSPKHGEVYPLRPTM

-403 WMETDEMNVDWPFE
+403 WMETDEMLVDWPFE

-441 GRPVYVPTDYT
+441 GRAVYVPHEYT
-452 ATLMKYQDPEGH
+452 AALMKYQDPEGH
-464 ARAVETDGT
+464 ARAVEADGT

-478 EGFSLLRLTANDN
+478 EGFSLLQLTADDN
-491 VWFVPLRSVLRSDKK
+491 VWFVPVRSVWRSDTN

-529 GTAGGFSPQC
+529 GTAGGFAPAC
-539 DPSSPGYVYEAASDR
+539 DPTSPGYVYAAASAP
-554 VWNPHLYQAP
+554 VWNPNLYQEP

-571 SATNGLDAAS
+571 SATNGLDSAT
-581 GGDTNS
+581 GDDTNT

-607 IQEEDM
+607 IQEDDM
-613 PSPLVIPTLPQVYAT
+613 PASLVIPTLPQVYST
-628 HWPRTN
+628 HWPGTGD
-634 EAPQI
+634 APQI

-659 YLAEESS
+659 YLAETGS
-666 VANLPPRQCFDA
+666 VANFPPRKCFDE
-678 KNGGTLMFWVSAE
+678 KNGGTLMFWISAKAGMGNMFAVVDLFGNSGDWSLWNGTE
-691 KGVAKTAPVLG
+691 WMWGNPG
-702 IEGQSSSWVESLE
+702 INLNPGS
-715 ELGLGD
+715 G
-721 DESWHHVAVTFA
+721 WHHVAIAFPRTGA
-733 DKSSIQESVIL
+733 DAE
-744 QVVYV
+744 VYV
-749 DGKKSHERKYPDY
+749 DGKKVDGKFS
-762 PPALPFVPD
+762 AAPD
-771 LSEPFGVTLGRW
+771 LSGTYGVALGRENPDPDA
-783 RSNTPAA
+783 SSAA
-790 TAGLAFGEILLW
+790 AGLAFGEILLW
-802 NKVLTEKQI
+802 NKAFTEKQI
-811 AEEMH
+811 REEMH
-816 RTHTGLES
+816 KTHTGRES
-824 GLRSCYVFVDGQDL
+824 GLRSCYVFVDGEDL
-838 EVTGN
+838 EVTAD
-843 GTRRFTERVQGR
+843 GTRRVTERVQGR
-855 ICGATNCLMKLLGPP
+855 SCGVTNCLMELLGPP
-870 AVGTGV
+870 ASGTGV
-876 LEADEGTTPEVY
+876 IEADEGTTVAVY
-888 VQNDPNGVGYNP
+888 AQNDPNGVGYNP

-907 RAGSGGWVAWALRC
+907 QSGDDGWVAWALRC
-921 DLNMETSS
+921 DLNTEDSS

-935 EYSKGGRKAM
+935 EYARNGRKAM

-956 YPKFSASCVAGKA
+956 YPEFAAPCVAGKA

-1028 PSLDPANWPAVNAEI
+1028 PSLDPAMWPAVTNEI
-1043 PWLALLYR
+1043 PWLALL
-1051 GPTNN
+1051 GKSPDGN
-1056 PLSVTAR
+1056 PVADNAI

-1071 AWPENVPQMEI
+1071 AWPDNVPRMEI

-1102 AIIWPQLPDEWT
+1102 AIVWPQNPDERT
-1114 QLYPGTQVVGFHVT
+1114 QLYLGTQVVGFHTNEVT
-1128 NDDTNLPSTNT
+1128 NVFAQFGIAT
-1139 IPTLIELFD
+1139 
-1148 ITSNTCTCISNVW
+1148 NTCTFVSNAIGTNGVW
-1161 HFNSVTGAL
+1161 HFNSVTGEL
-1170 GSRFWFDPDADIS
+1170 GGRFWFDPSADIS

-1192 GNKGHMLD
+1192 GNNQHMLTD
-1200 AAEREILK
+1200 AERDILMV
-1208 AAVNDGTVQDGITN
+1208 AVTNGTTN
-1222 TAARTLW
+1222 PTNLSFW
-1229 TNAVSRLLLDSD
+1229 TNAIGQLQVDSSK
-1241 LKPPRAILFD
+1241 KPPRALLFD
-1251 PTVAQTS
+1251 PTVAQTA
-1258 GFDPAYGLSIDTLVS
+1258 GFPSNYSVGDLVTQ
-1273 VFGIKSGAG
+1273 FGIKSGAG
-1282 GHATLRKGKWYFN
+1282 GHATLRKGKWYFD
-1295 DLPPNLASRFYL
+1295 DLPPNISSRFYL
-1307 DTTAPVDSCLKLI
+1307 DTTAPVGSCLKFI
-1320 GERED
+1320 GEREN

-1334 VNVLSPSE
+1334 VNVLSPNE
-1342 RESIARLVDDTAE
+1342 RDSIVRLVDDTAE
-1355 LEDAKT
+1355 NEAAKT
-1361 LWRMAVSNLAV
+1361 LWHQAVSNLAV
-1372 NSACPSVLSSTNNEP
+1372 NSVCPSSFSTNAEP
-1387 VVTYTPRDHY
+1387 VVDYVPRDHY
-1397 ALFSMGQNGYV
+1397 ALFTMGQNGYV

-1413 DAPRMIPAA
+1413 DA
-1422 QGFTNLVASGVSD
+1422 TNELMNVSP
-1435 GDPISMQIF
+1435 GDPISMHVF
-1444 EIVPKYYTGRIVT
+1444 EIVPKYYTGRVVT
-1457 REDPFNLLSQ
+1457 REDPYNLLSQ
-1467 QLSVIYEEAFAGDP
+1467 QLSVLYEEAFAGDP
-1481 DEYEFE
+1481 NEYEFE
-1487 WRKARPPTDGRVP
+1487 WRKASPPTDGRVP
-1500 TDFDDS
+1500 VDFDDPN
-1506 QVYTLKFPLTNGL
+1506 VYSLKFPLTNGL

-1524 GGQGDTLE
+1524 GGQGDTLA

-1547 SKCPA
+1547 SNSPA
-1552 WNTMGNAWSDWTD
+1552 WTTMGDAWSDWTD

-1591 EENEAETAISMLRQA
+1591 EENEAETVISMLRQA
-1606 GAPYEGDVALNQDNL
+1606 GPPYEGDVALNQDNL

-1632 LLSKAES
+1632 ILSKAES
-1639 MSLALGIDDKDANKQ
+1639 MSLALGIEDRAANEQ
-1654 LQLAAA
+1654 LQLAVA
-1660 RLADLYAVLGD
+1660 RLADLYATLGD

-1694 YGSLSSSLFC
+1694 YGALSSALFC

-1724 GENAPSTHLSP
+1724 GENAPSTRLSP

-1759 DVTDDGDGDGLLDYK
+1759 DITDDGDGDGLLDHK

-1808 WGSPAMGEMVVADSV
+1808 WGAPAMGEMVVADSV

-1852 ARKAIRDN
+1852 ARKAVRDN
-1860 AGAPGAGYLDKDSDH
+1860 AGAPGAGYLDKDSKR

-1914 FTNGASLKAEVD
+1914 FTNGASLTAEVGEG
-1926 DDDANAVKLSARNPW
+1926 DAAAAKLSAKKAW
-1941 TVEFQIVADPE
+1941 TVEFQLVADPD
-1952 AATGGTVFSAI
+1952 AADGGTVFSAT
-1963 GPDGVFGLELGAD
+1963 GPDNAFCLELG
-1976 SSLTALSLPVES
+1976 SNSVLSAWTLPCKS
-1988 VILTNFFYMYSYTN
+1988 VVLTNFSYLYSYTN
-2002 ATVAEVLGPIQTLSF
+2002 AASKEAIRHKSPQTLAFS
-2017 PNGDGSKTLECNFLS
+2017 NGDGSKTLKCDFYA
-2032 TNELHVVLPAGYDL
+2032 TNAIHVVLPAGYDL
-2046 EAELAAADGTNTW
+2046 EAELAAADGTNSW
-2059 PTAPQWKEWVLAD
+2059 PAAPRWKGWTLAD
-2072 FRGEAADQESVV
+2072 FRDEPPAGSPIE
-2084 PYIHY
+2084 PYIDY
-2089 TTRQAYR
+2089 TTRQAYQ
-2096 PDWGQSPVET
+2096 PDRDQPSVET
-2106 AVGSVPRGQ
+2106 VVGAVPRGHD
-2115 NILVAVRNPGG
+2115 ILVAVRNPGG
-2126 DESKPVVTL
+2126 DEAKPVVTL
-2135 FDGTG
+2135 FDDTG

-2149 FPIDLSPSSLAL
+2149 FPLSLSPRELAL
-2161 GGFDGEIAEFRVW
+2161 GGFAGEIAEFRVW
-2174 NGTSRTDAELL
+2174 NGARRTDEELL
-2185 EKRECVANFSKDL
+2185 DKRECVSPLSKHL
-2198 AVYLRTISDT
+2198 TVYLRTIST
-2208 PAATQIPSDV
+2208 TAGAPQIASDV
-2218 SDIVWELA
+2218 SGIVWELV
-2226 GAHWIAAEEC
+2226 GAHWIAADES

-2241 FEDEGLDRI
+2241 FQDEGLDRI
-2250 DRSTVPELF
+2250 DRSTVPELA
-2259 SLAALIPDIQF
+2259 SLASLIPDIQF

-2283 LASGAMP
+2283 LSAGAMP

-2299 DGGKTHYEQIRE
+2299 DGDKTHYEQIRE

-2318 NARQALEKAQEYGSR
+2318 NARLALDKAQEYGSR
-2333 LRLLRET
+2333 LRLLREA

-2347 TATTELETKNKLI
+2347 NAASELETKNKLI

-2372 PSGSYPQGYDG
+2372 PGGSYPQGYDG
-2383 PDIFNY
+2383 PDIYNY

-2404 VQSVTTNIYVRDTSK
+2404 VHSITTNIYVRATSQ

-2430 FYETKD
+2430 FGLTND

-2446 SGLILK
+2446 SGIILK
-2452 PDSVTGKRRAQGKI
+2452 PSGITGKRRAQGKI
-2466 QEKMGDFL
+2466 QEKMGEFL
-2474 VAYRDFKDALGSWEG
+2474 VAYRAYKDALGSWEG
-2489 ANTAFEYQIGLIIR
+2489 ANTAFEYQIALIRRNEI
-2503 DEVFHEMKNAAVAL
+2503 FHNLKK
-2517 QNVYAFYRSTQNAVL
+2517 YAVL
-2532 KACINNLETI
+2532 AQRIYATYHAVQTSLLKQAVNCIEFAKGSQELMWETVTDV
-2542 ASTEDSI
+2542 A
-2549 KNTVIACS
+2549 

-2563 GTTVNVDPSSIVAA
+2563 GTTVNVDPQSLVESALAPLYVTGEE
-2577 ASLPIH
+2577 ASLTT
-2583 LVSESARA
+2583 
-2591 VALLTAKN
+2591 LLTSKN
-2599 ALISIDAVQT
+2599 ALVMLDTALEA
-2609 GFDLAVWEIDTLI
+2609 FDWVIWGIDTVV
-2622 EYMTTFDNY
+2622 EYMTTYDNY
-2631 YARAKQAASAVSSAA
+2631 YAQAKQAAGAVGSAA
-2646 TACRD
+2646 AACRN
-2651 AYVQLEAAQA
+2651 AYADLEAAQA
-2661 ALEAVCAEAE
+2661 ALETVVAEAE

-2677 TLARKQAAN
+2677 TLARKQAAG

-2753 LGEFASDGTP
+2753 LGEFDADDNPMAASD
-2763 LAASAAAK
+2763 AAK
-2771 GDGGLAAV
+2771 GDGGLAAI

-2844 HYCQPLAGSVAE
+2844 HYCQPLAGSTAE

-2869 AAGLNFFGNA
+2869 AAGLNFFGNDLA
-2879 LEGGDAS
+2879 GGDAS

-2902 FVGYDPVNL
+2902 LVGYDPVNL

-2949 YAIGSTQLDDPDW
+2949 YAIGSSQLDNPDW
-2962 TPLFDGNT
+2962 TPLYDGNT

-2990 GTNEAPSDASLDCT
+2990 GTNEPPSDDSLDCT
-3004 RLVGRSAWNTRWL
+3004 RLVGRSAWNTRWI

-3026 ADRESALAAL
+3026 ADRENAIAAL
-3036 IDGVD
+3036 INGYDA
-3041 VDRDGKTDTHGISD
+3041 DRDGKPDAAGIAD